1 MVLGLHC
8 RARGVWQKVW
18 LATCWWLLLT
28 ACLQLLRRQP
38 LFFHTATALPVWP
51 RGAGLSLRRLTPAGV
66 AQGGLGLALPGQGC
80 LAKSLAGKVTVAA
93 RWRRLK
99 AARFN
104 LQAGVLA

>member
-38 LFFHTATALPVWP
+38 LFFHSHGTASVAAGCWP
-51 RGAGLSLRRLTPAGV
+51 ESPAFVTPAGV
-66 AQGGLGLALPGQGC
+66 AQGGLGLALLGQGC

-93 RWRRLK
+93 VEGGP
-99 AARFN
+99 F
-104 LQAGVLA
+104 